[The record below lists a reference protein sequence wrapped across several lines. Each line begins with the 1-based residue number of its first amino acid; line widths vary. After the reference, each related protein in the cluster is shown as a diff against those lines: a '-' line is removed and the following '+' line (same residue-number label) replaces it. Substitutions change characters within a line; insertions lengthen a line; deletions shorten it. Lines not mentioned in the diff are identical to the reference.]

1 MLCKAYAKI
10 NLGLRVIR
18 KREDGFHDIETIF
31 HRINLFDELTLE
43 PSPKAISITCSNP
56 SVPADENNLCWKAVE
71 TLRSALGTGKGAAI
85 HLKKNI
91 PIGAG
96 LGGGSSDAA
105 AVLLSLPT
113 LWNTP
118 VDAST
123 LAGIAMQ
130 IGSDVPFFL
139 HNRSAYAEG
148 RGERLQ
154 FISLALPYWIL
165 LVTPP
170 IHISTAWAYRELSRG
185 TRYDVQPAKFYDG
198 ATCKVARISTLM
210 QNDFEDVVF
219 PIHPEVAEIRK
230 QLLAQG
236 ATFALMSGS
245 GSSVFGLFEDVAAA
259 DNAGK
264 FFRKKYPIS
273 LTEPHFLP
281 TL

>member
-43 PSPKAISITCSNP
+43 PSPRSISITCSNP
-56 SVPADENNLCWKAVE
+56 AIPADENNLCWKAAE
-71 TLRSALGTGKGAAI
+71 TLRNMLGAEKGALI

-91 PIGAG
+91 PVGAG

-105 AVLLSLPT
+105 AVLLSLPS
-113 LWNTP
+113 LWNIP
-118 VDAST
+118 VDPST
-123 LAGIAMQ
+123 LAEIALQ

-154 FISLALPYWIL
+154 FITLSLPYWIL
-165 LVTPP
+165 VVTPSV
-170 IHISTAWAYRELSRG
+170 HISTAWAYRELSAR
-185 TRYDVQPAKFYDG
+185 TRQDLQPAKFYDG
-198 ATCKVARISTLM
+198 ATCKLARISTLM

-219 PIHPEVAEIRK
+219 PIHTEVAEIRK
-230 QLLAQG
+230 QLLTRG
-236 ATFALMSGS
+236 AAFALMSGS
-245 GSSVFGLFEDVAAA
+245 GSSVFGLFEDADTA
-259 DNAGK
+259 DNVGR
-264 FFRKKYPIS
+264 FFGTQYQIS
-273 LTEPHFLP
+273 ITEPHFLP
-281 TL
+281 TI

>member
-31 HRINLFDELTLE
+31 HRINLFDELTLD

-56 SVPADENNLCWKAVE
+56 ALPTDGNNLCWKAVE
-71 TLRSALGTGKGAAI
+71 TLRSVVGTEKGALI
-85 HLKKNI
+85 YLKKNI
-91 PIGAG
+91 PVGAG

-105 AVLLSLPT
+105 AVLLSLPI
-113 LWNTP
+113 LWKTP

-123 LAGIAMQ
+123 LAEIALQ

-139 HNRSAYAEG
+139 HNRTAYAEG

-154 FISLALPYWIL
+154 FITLPLPYWIL

-170 IHISTAWAYRELSRG
+170 IHVSTGWAYKELSLRK
-185 TRYDVQPAKFYDG
+185 RLDPQPAKFYDG

-210 QNDFEDVVF
+210 QNDFEDIVF
-219 PIHPEVAEIRK
+219 PVHAEIGEIRR
-230 QLLAQG
+230 QLLARG

-245 GSSVFGLFEDVAAA
+245 GSSVFGLFENA
-259 DNAGK
+259 DMAQSAGK
-264 FFRKKYPIS
+264 FFGKQYQVS
-273 LTEPHFLP
+273 LTEPHFVP
-281 TL
+281 AI